1 MIETN
6 STVIETT
13 EQLRWH
19 ARFGDFLELT
29 KPRLTML
36 SVLTTLAGFYVGTTG
51 HLELPLLLHTLIGT
65 FMVGGACGALNMYIE
80 REHDAKMRRTMN
92 RPIPSGK
99 VTPSEAMAFGI
110 ALGIIGIGYLAIA
123 VNVLT
128 ALLAVL
134 TLTTYLFW
142 YTPMKRRSTLNTV
155 IGGIPGALP
164 PVMGWVAVRGSLG
177 PEALALFG
185 VLFFWQMPHFLAL
198 AWMYRNDYERA
209 GYKMLP
215 GVDETGGVT
224 FRQILLYTS
233 ALLPVSLVPTITGVA
248 GAVYFFGALILGVIF
263 LVQGIILARSH
274 KNAHARMLFHY
285 SLLYLP
291 ILLLVMALDRGPM

>member
-36 SVLTTLAGFYVGTTG
+36 SALTTLAGFYVGTTG
-51 HLELPLLLHTLIGT
+51 HLELPLLIHTLIGT

-110 ALGIIGIGYLAIA
+110 ALGIIGIGYLAVA

-134 TLTTYLFW
+134 TLVTYLFW

-164 PVMGWVAVRGSLG
+164 PVMGWAAVRGSLG

-248 GAVYFFGALILGVIF
+248 GAVYFFGALILGIIF

-274 KNAHARMLFHY
+274 KNAHARTLFHY